1 MLPAWLKAWLWP
13 FCRLKP
19 AWRTMPSVM
28 PETAGP
34 IAAPA
39 IAVATWDS
47 VTSQKLCESKT
58 MPEAITV
65 QMPGMMT

>member
-1 MLPAWLKAWLWP
+1 
-13 FCRLKP
+13 
-19 AWRTMPSVM
+19 MPD
-28 PETAGP
+28 TAGP

-39 IAVATWDS
+39 TAVATCDS

-65 QMPGMMT
+65 QMPGMIT